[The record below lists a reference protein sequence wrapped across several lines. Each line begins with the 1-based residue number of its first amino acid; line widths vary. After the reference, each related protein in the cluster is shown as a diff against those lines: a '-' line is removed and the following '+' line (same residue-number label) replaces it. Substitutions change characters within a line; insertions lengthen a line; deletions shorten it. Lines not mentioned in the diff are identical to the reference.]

1 MQENNLS
8 EHFKKSLIT
17 LTDLAKVAI
26 LDDYKSSLTSSQLL
40 QEVTTIL
47 DLWVNK
53 NIPITQMK
61 LSTFH
66 SRFMGFT

>member
-17 LTDLAKVAI
+17 LADLAKVAI

-66 SRFMGFT
+66 NRFMGFT

>member
-26 LDDYKSSLTSSQLL
+26 LDDYKSSTSARGYYNFGSLG
-40 QEVTTIL
+40 
-47 DLWVNK
+47 K
-53 NIPITQMK
+53 
-61 LSTFH
+61 
-66 SRFMGFT
+66 

>member
-17 LTDLAKVAI
+17 LTDPAKVAI

-40 QEVTTIL
+40 QEATTTL
-47 DLWVNK
+47 DLRVNS
-53 NIPITQMK
+53 IPITQMK

-66 SRFMGFT
+66 SHFMGFT